1 MLFLK
6 MQGNQ
11 AEIRLHIHCRVH
23 IVHVFLI
30 QLLSQQLHR
39 FAEPLEMDNLPFPQ
53 ELDHIIDI
61 RVIAEAKNVII
72 GDPRFLL

>member
-11 AEIRLHIHCRVH
+11 TEIRLHIHCRVH

-39 FAEPLEMDNLPFPQ
+39 FTNTDNMKYSKRATNTYYWVRYHMVKAQVLY
-53 ELDHIIDI
+53 EIM
-61 RVIAEAKNVII
+61 
-72 GDPRFLL
+72 